1 MQGNTRGR
9 HSHHVCSASH
19 CARHDAIIEND
30 NLAQTFLTL
39 SGSLPVSAWDSEC
52 KVERLRHEHFESTK
66 RSTASSASGR
76 SARESLSVFLQ
87 TRHSYDFSRVT
98 CMRTG

>member
-19 CARHDAIIEND
+19 CARHDAIIESD
-30 NLAQTFLTL
+30 NLAQTFLTI
-39 SGSLPVSAWDSEC
+39 SDSLPVSAWDSEC

-76 SARESLSVFLQ
+76 SGKESASVSWR
-87 TRHSYDFSRVT
+87 TKPSAGSSSGT
-98 CMRTG
+98 CTPT